1 MQNFIVTANMV
12 MPVFLVMVV
21 GYICR
26 RCNMVSGANVSAM
39 NKLVFRLFLPVS
51 LAKSLMTLDPA
62 ASMDYSVMLY
72 CMAGVAAT
80 FLLGILIVPR
90 LVKANNQRGVIIQAL
105 FRSNYA
111 ILGIPLLESL
121 FPQGDNGVS
130 AMMVMVTVPLFN
142 VLAVISLETYRGGSF
157 SIKKIL
163 IGILKNPLIWSCVI
177 GFAIYKSGMKVP
189 EMAMS
194 TVSKLASVA
203 SPLALFALGATIDLS
218 KLSGNLKL
226 LIPTVASR
234 LFVIPGVLLVI
245 AYFLGYRGPEFAAL
259 MIAFGAPCAVSSY
272 TMAEQ
277 MDGDGDLAAQL
288 VMLTTVLSILSIFC
302 IVLVSKSIGIF

>member
-157 SIKKIL
+157 SLKKIL

-177 GFAIYKSGMKVP
+177 GFAIFKSGIMIP

>member
-1 MQNFIVTANMV
+1 MTNLIITINMV

-26 RCNMVSGANVSAM
+26 QINMVSDANVSAM
-39 NKLVFRLFLPVS
+39 NKLVFKLFLPVS

-62 ASMDYSVMLY
+62 VAIDYGVMLY
-72 CMAGVAAT
+72 CIAGVVIT
-80 FLLGILIVPR
+80 FVLGILIVPR
-90 LVKANNQRGVIIQAL
+90 LVKTNSQRGVIIQAL

-142 VLAVISLETYRGGSF
+142 VLAVITLETYRGGSF
-157 SIKKIL
+157 NIKKIL
-163 IGILKNPLIWSCVI
+163 LGILKNPLIWGCLI
-177 GFAIYKSGMKVP
+177 GFGIFKSGIQTP
-189 EMAMS
+189 ELIMS

-203 SPLALFALGATIDLS
+203 SPLALFALGATIDLK
-218 KLSGNLKL
+218 KLGGNIKM
-226 LIPTVASR
+226 LIPTVSAR
-234 LFVIPGVLLVI
+234 LVVIPGIALAV

-272 TMAEQ
+272 TMAAQ
-277 MDGDGDLAAQL
+277 MDADGDLAAQL
-288 VMLTTVLSILSIFC
+288 VMLTTVLSIVSIFC
-302 IVLVSKSIGIF
+302 IVFVCKTIGIF